1 MGLRE
6 FLQTHHASTPE
17 GGPRSKIATWKAAVS
32 TLDARFKEVLG
43 KFPQIR
49 LTEWS
54 VLREHAGVRYNIEAL
69 TISFE
74 DADITLEPLAI
85 EPEAG
90 ILGRSSLERGVRQVH
105 LDCGTDGAL
114 WRYHWVIPHD
124 PAKSELTDA
133 AIEEIIEQL
142 LK

>member
-6 FLQTHHASTPE
+6 FLETQHPSGPG
-17 GGPRSKIATWKAAVS
+17 GGPRSRIAAWTAAVS
-32 TLDARFKEVLG
+32 ALDARFKEVLG
-43 KFPQIR
+43 KFRQIR

-54 VLREHAGVRYNIEAL
+54 VLREHAGVRYNAEAL

-74 DADITLEPLAI
+74 DADITLEPLVI
-85 EPEAG
+85 DPEAG

-124 PAKSELTDA
+124 PAEKELSDA
-133 AIEEIIEQL
+133 AIEEIVEQL

>member
-6 FLQTHHASTPE
+6 FIEAHRAPAPD
-17 GGPRSKIATWKAAVS
+17 GGPRSKISAWKAAVS
-32 TLDARFKEVLG
+32 TLDSRFKEVLG
-43 KFPQIR
+43 KFPEIR
-49 LTEWS
+49 LTDWN
-54 VLREHAGVRYNIEAL
+54 VLREHVGVRYNAEAL

-90 ILGRSSLERGVRQVH
+90 VLGRSSLERGVRQVY
-105 LDCGTDGAL
+105 LDCGTDGTL

-124 PAKSELTDA
+124 PAKKELTDA
-133 AIEEIIEQL
+133 AIEEIVEQL
-142 LK
+142 LM